1 MVKRKRNYVN
11 QKKSKPL
18 YIFKKIKMSHMI
30 HINNFFKQIN
40 KLSKTRK
47 IVLQWTPSHSEI
59 TGNKTADQLAK
70 EGNKLPQS
78 HLLSHM
84 KKLKLFLRTQPHKNG
99 KMDIPSRMTAFT
111 C

>member
-1 MVKRKRNYVN
+1 
-11 QKKSKPL
+11 
-18 YIFKKIKMSHMI
+18 MI

-78 HLLSHM
+78 PSTISHEKAKTLL
-84 KKLKLFLRTQPHKNG
+84 KNTATQEWQDGYTFKNDSIY
-99 KMDIPSRMTAFT
+99 MLDCFA
-111 C
+111 